1 MHQRPTQ
8 ITDNDMIQMRA
19 FYLFL
24 VVATTLVAVFAYV
37 AFSTRRPRDIDFHH
51 AYAVRKRL
59 FFALLAVLAM
69 GLWLTLGKMPYPS
82 ANDVPTNVVFVVGKQ
97 FSFGLSGSPIL
108 NDEQYQSATFAEPVA
123 VPVGALVEF
132 RVTSFD
138 VNHGFSLYTPAGQLV
153 AQTQAM
159 PGYVNR
165 LRVRLSDPGT
175 YTVLCLEMCG
185 MAHHRMRGIIDVK

>member
-1 MHQRPTQ
+1 
-8 ITDNDMIQMRA
+8 MIQMRA
-19 FYLFL
+19 FYIFI
-24 VVATTLVAVFAYV
+24 VVAAALVGVFIYV
-37 AFSTRRPRDIDFHH
+37 AWSTRRAQDIDYHA
-51 AYAVRKRL
+51 AYAVRKKF
-59 FFALLAVLAM
+59 FFALLALLAT
-69 GLWLTLGKMPYPS
+69 GLWFSLGNMPYPR
-82 ANDVPTNVVFVVGKQ
+82 DDEMPTNVVFAVGKQ
-97 FSFGLSGSPIL
+97 FSFGLSTVPIL
-108 NDEQYQSATFAEPVA
+108 NDAEYQSATYAEPVD

-138 VNHGFSLYTPAGQLV
+138 VNHGFSLYSPTGELV

-185 MAHHRMRGIIDVK
+185 MAHHRMRGILYVK